1 LEFTILALTR
11 SQLIAGNSSLGVT
24 LPGQPQGVTAG
35 VGVTISPTGVLSI
48 DLGPGFNSFI
58 KTNSAAAFNNY
69 IWPNTAGSAG
79 AQLTTDGSGN
89 LTWSD
94 SDGIPWTAKGQ
105 LIVGTGVGTDVL
117 LNVGTDTSVLV
128 ANSASASGLAYSNTI
143 TSAISLPAGTTANQP
158 GTPSVGMVR
167 YNTTN
172 NEFEGYSGSPASWQ
186 ALGGQPTG
194 GANDKIFYLNS
205 QNVTTNYTLPSVP
218 LAKNAMSAGPI
229 TINAGITVTVP
240 AGQSWSIV

>member
-1 LEFTILALTR
+1 L
-11 SQLIAGNSSLGVT
+11 S
-24 LPGQPQGVTAG
+24 GQVQGFTAG
-35 VGVTISPTGVLSI
+35 FGLTVSGTGVLSV
-48 DLGPGFNSFI
+48 DTGPAFNLFI
-58 KTNSAAAFNNY
+58 KTNSASAYNAY
-69 IWPNTAGSAG
+69 VWPNTAGTAG
-79 AQLTTDGSGN
+79 QQLQTDGSGN

-128 ANSASASGLAYSNTI
+128 ADSASASGLAYSNTLS
-143 TSAISLPAGTTANQP
+143 TAISLPAGTTANQP

-229 TINAGITVTVP
+229 TINAGITVTIP

>member
-1 LEFTILALTR
+1 M
-11 SQLIAGNSSLGVT
+11 SSSAEGTVLS
-24 LPGQPQGVTAG
+24 GQPVAVRAG
-35 VGVTISPTGVLSI
+35 FGLTISPLGVISI
-48 DLGPGFNSFI
+48 DVSPSSNFFI
-58 KTNSAAAFNNY
+58 KTNNPAAYNNY
-69 IWPNTAGSAG
+69 IWPGTAGTAG

-105 LIVGTGVGTDVL
+105 LIVGTGIGTDVL
-117 LNVGTDTSVLV
+117 LNVGTDTAVLV

-143 TSAISLPAGTTANQP
+143 TSAIQLPAGTTANQP
-158 GTPSVGMVR
+158 GAAAVGMVR

-205 QNVTTNYTLPSVP
+205 QIVTTDYTLPSLP

-229 TINAGITVTVP
+229 TINAGITVTIP